1 MQPRCLSVCGLLC
14 GSESVVLLLCAPG
27 RRFVLLVVRRSSALL
42 AARARNK
49 AVSAA
54 IAYAVPRR
62 SARGHCAE
70 RRRCRSKL
78 IIGVVAPANPRRKW
92 TDALCDAVPPV
103 FRTSVGRR
111 RAAAAGGH
119 SGGFER
125 DPAGRRRR
133 TGRRP
138 STTLLI
144 GLAKPGLRRG
154 PERAPRWTD
163 SPAQRRLGRR

>member
-1 MQPRCLSVCGLLC
+1 MDPNPSFCYSVL
-14 GSESVVLLLCAPG
+14 PG
-27 RRFVLLVVRRSSALL
+27 AVSSSSSFVDRQRYWWRVRVTKLFRRRSRTLYHG
-42 AARARNK
+42 ARH
-49 AVSAA
+49 
-54 IAYAVPRR
+54 
-62 SARGHCAE
+62 GHCAE

-125 DPAGRRRR
+125 DPAGRRR

-163 SPAQRRLGRR
+163 SPARRHLGRR